1 MGMLWWPGLVPLI
14 GGLVAELF
22 GTRYLATLLGLSF
35 VVHQAGASLGTWGG
49 GLIFDLSGSYDAA
62 WQIGTLIGFAAG
74 VVQILAGGP
83 ARRPDRMIMP
93 AAAAT

>member
-1 MGMLWWPGLVPLI
+1 LI
-14 GGLVAELF
+14 LD
-22 GTRYLATLLGLSF
+22 LA
-35 VVHQAGASLGTWGG
+35 
-49 GLIFDLSGSYDAA
+49 GSYDPA

-83 ARRPDRMIMP
+83 TRRQDRMIAA